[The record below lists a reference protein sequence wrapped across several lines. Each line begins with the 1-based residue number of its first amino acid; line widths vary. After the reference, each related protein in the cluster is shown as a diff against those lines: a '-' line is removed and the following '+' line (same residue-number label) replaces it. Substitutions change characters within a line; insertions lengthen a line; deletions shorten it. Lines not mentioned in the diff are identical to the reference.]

1 MKLDSADHF
10 QRSETNGKRV
20 LVVSRGRGE
29 KSISRPRETPNR
41 PLWVRAEIHDPN
53 SANNSRAIFVL
64 KVRLA
69 HLALRVT
76 LVNN

>member
-1 MKLDSADHF
+1 MRFK
-10 QRSETNGKRV
+10 GKQLLAELSLRCTGNCARTHAAA
-20 LVVSRGRGE
+20 RGG
-29 KSISRPRETPNR
+29 RPRGA
-41 PLWVRAEIHDPN
+41 PLAAAWVRAEIHDPN